1 MRPQGFICG
10 TAQRGKNGG
19 DKRDTETWKDMWD
32 YEVLTSRAK
41 IDEDRSW
48 SFGVSI
54 FEIQKNPKNVKI
66 CTRKSG
72 FFIILSYDS

>member
-41 IDEDRSW
+41 IDEDRS
-48 SFGVSI
+48 
-54 FEIQKNPKNVKI
+54 
-66 CTRKSG
+66 
-72 FFIILSYDS
+72 